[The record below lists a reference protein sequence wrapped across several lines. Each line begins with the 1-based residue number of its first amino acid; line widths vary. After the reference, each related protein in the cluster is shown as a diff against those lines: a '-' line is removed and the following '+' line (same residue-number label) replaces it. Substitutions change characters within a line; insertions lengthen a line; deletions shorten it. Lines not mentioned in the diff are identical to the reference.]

1 MLGTI
6 RRTSDGDGAVGLF
19 ERLKRNKA
27 VMAVTI
33 GVCLAALLVVLFLSF
48 SNSIVATSFVSPHSE
63 NDAAPHPTKVSG
75 DRELDEMLDAAIGD
89 GIGEGDNALRNAY
102 EYVASRF
109 TYLKQEGDPEGDWR
123 EWSKEYAKE
132 LYRNGEGNCYRS
144 ASLMCWLARR
154 LGYDASVVVGTVPT
168 DHGPGAHAWVEVEKD
183 GVTYLID
190 ATFHRSMAERD
201 FFMRTYDEAPASYT
215 K

>member
-1 MLGTI
+1 
-6 RRTSDGDGAVGLF
+6 
-19 ERLKRNKA
+19 
-27 VMAVTI
+27 MAVTI
-33 GVCLAALLVVLFLSF
+33 VVCSAALLVVLFFGF
-48 SNSIVATSFVSPHSE
+48 SNSFVTTPNDLPHDE
-63 NDAAPHPTKVSG
+63 KGAAKHPTNVSG

-109 TYLKQEGDPEGDWR
+109 TYLKQDGDPEGDWLD
-123 EWSKEYAKE
+123 WSKEYAKE
-132 LYRNGEGNCYRS
+132 LYRSGEGNCYRS

-154 LGYDASVVVGTVPT
+154 LGYDARVVVGTVPT
-168 DHGPGAHAWVEVEKD
+168 DHGPGAHAWVDVVKD
-183 GVTYLID
+183 GETYLID
-190 ATFHRSMAERD
+190 ATFHRSMSDRD

>member
-1 MLGTI
+1 
-6 RRTSDGDGAVGLF
+6 
-19 ERLKRNKA
+19 
-27 VMAVTI
+27 MAVTI
-33 GVCLAALLVVLFLSF
+33 AACLVGLLAILFLGF
-48 SNSIVATSFVSPHSE
+48 SNSFVTMPLDSLHAGKNE
-63 NDAAPHPTKVSG
+63 QKHPTNVSG

-89 GIGEGDNALRNAY
+89 GIGEGENALRNAY

-123 EWSKEYAKE
+123 DWSKEYAKE

-154 LGYDASVVVGTVPT
+154 LGYDARVVVGTVPT
-168 DHGPGAHAWVEVEKD
+168 DHGRGAHAWVEVVKD
-183 GVTYLID
+183 GETYLID
-190 ATFHRSMAERD
+190 ATFHRSMTDRD
-201 FFMRTYDEAPASYT
+201 FFMRTYDEAPADYA